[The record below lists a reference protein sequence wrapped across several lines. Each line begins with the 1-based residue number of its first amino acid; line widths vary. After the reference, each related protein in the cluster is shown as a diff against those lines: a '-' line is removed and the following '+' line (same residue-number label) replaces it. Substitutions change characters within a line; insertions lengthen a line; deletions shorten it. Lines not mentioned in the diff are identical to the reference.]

1 MPSFQI
7 CLCCVFLFLADKLA
21 AQSDY
26 AHVDSLVASLHI
38 RSRDVDEVAHRL
50 TQPFDREADKVRA
63 IFYWMA
69 THIAY
74 DCKRY
79 RSAKRRR
86 TIKGRNATHVQR
98 KKNRLHRKALRRT
111 LGKRKGICQDYAD
124 LFTALCK
131 AAHLRAETITGHAK
145 RYPFPVSRTRFG
157 SNHAWNLVYID
168 EQPHLLDVTWASG
181 YTDKRVTHFRF
192 ALNEAYYLTDPAK
205 LIYDHYPRY
214 ESHQLLAD
222 PVSERAYIGLPA
234 VGSYFLMSELAGISG
249 AYSPDRSQLCVEV
262 LLGEL
267 AGQPRFMA
275 KDTNGNSLPLRVE
288 AIARGVRLYLPTTEL
303 RRGKVSL
310 YLQPADALQLGLLA
324 EFMHSRN
331 N

>member
-1 MPSFQI
+1 MLKI
-7 CLCCVFLFLADKLA
+7 YHLFTLLLL
-21 AQSDY
+21 AQSARSQGDY
-26 AHVDSLVASLHI
+26 APVDSLVASLDT

-50 TQPFDREADKVRA
+50 TEPFDREADKVRA

-79 RSAKRRR
+79 RSPKRRK

-168 EQPHLLDVTWASG
+168 EQPYLVDVTWASG
-181 YTDKRVTHFRF
+181 FTDKRVTHFRF
-192 ALNEAYYLTDPAK
+192 AFKEAYYLTDPAK
-205 LIYDHYPRY
+205 LIYDHFPKYP
-214 ESHQLLAD
+214 SQQLLAS
-222 PVSERAYIGLPA
+222 PIAKSEYTKLPT
-234 VGSYFLMSELAGISG
+234 VGSYFLSSELAGVSA
-249 AYSPDRSQLCVEV
+249 AYSPDHSQICIDLQVGKV
-262 LLGEL
+262 TGRHRFVVKD
-267 AGQPRFMA
+267 ARNQP
-275 KDTNGNSLPLRVE
+275 LPIRVE
-288 AIARGVRLYLPTTEL
+288 HNGDNLRIYVRTTEL
-303 RRGKVSL
+303 RRGPVSL
-310 YLQPADALQLGLLA
+310 WMQPADGLSLYFLA
-324 EFMHSRN
+324 GFMHTP
-331 N
+331 

>member
-131 AAHLRAETITGHAK
+131 AANLRAETITGHAK
-145 RYPFPVSRTRFG
+145 RNPFPVSRTRFG

-181 YTDKRVTHFRF
+181 YTDKRVTQFRF
-192 ALNEAYYLTDPAK
+192 AFNEAYYLTDPAK
-205 LIYDHYPRY
+205 LIYNHYPRH
-214 ESHQLLAD
+214 ESHQLLAT
-222 PVSERAYIGLPA
+222 PVSKLAYTRLPA
-234 VGSYFLMSELAGISG
+234 VGSYFLSSELAGIS
-249 AYSPDRSQLCVEV
+249 AEYSPDRSQLCVEV
-262 LLGEL
+262 LMEEG
-267 AGQPRFMA
+267 AGRSRFMA
-275 KDTNGNSLPLRVE
+275 KDADGNSLALRVE
-288 AIARGVRLYLPTTEL
+288 AIARGVRLYLTTTEL

-310 YLQPADALQLGLLA
+310 FTQPPDGLRFYFLA
-324 EFMHSRN
+324 GFMHTP
-331 N
+331 